1 MPVTISGDSGI
12 TTPDLTDTSL
22 TSGRVVYAGAS
33 GNLTGSTAL
42 TFDGTKLQLTG
53 TTATNTTSIGL
64 GGSTTGYQ
72 RMLVNNTSGGAQF
85 GIEGSTA
92 STITTGSSAYATV
105 VGDYAGYPLQLITGN
120 VVRATVDTS
129 GNVKLSNNISV
140 GNATPTTSGTGIT
153 FPATQSASSDANTLD
168 DYEEGSW
175 TPTLNFTG
183 GTTGITYAS
192 VRFGRYTK
200 VGRIVTVGFCIILS
214 SKGSST
220 GNANISG
227 LPFPAFNNSGFNP
240 AYAGTLVGEDGMS
253 SMPTGTYCLA
263 WSDSSLYLRSNG
275 AVSFSPLTNTNF
287 TNTSTIYGT
296 ITYEV
301 T

>member
-1 MPVTISGDSGI
+1 MPIVLDGTAGI

-168 DYEEGSW
+168 DYEEGTW
-175 TPTLNFTG
+175 TPTLIDN
-183 GTTGITYAS
+183 
-192 VRFGRYTK
+192 
-200 VGRIVTVGFCIILS
+200 GFNNGATLS
-214 SKGSST
+214 S
-220 GNANISG
+220 A
-227 LPFPAFNNSGFNP
+227 
-240 AYAGTLVGEDGMS
+240 
-253 SMPTGTYCLA
+253 TGTYTKIGRCVTIQCILVMSTPCRPTTYLRTGGNPFSSSGDFA
-263 WSDSSLYLRSNG
+263 GTYTAGSVSTGRQGGFVFTVTSSLYWSQENG
-275 AVSFSPLTNTNF
+275 TTNSSAWF
-287 TNTSTIYGT
+287 CT
-296 ITYEV
+296 ITYFV
-301 T
+301 

>member
-92 STITTGSSAYATV
+92 SSITTGSAAYSTV
-105 VGDYAGYPLQLITGN
+105 VGDYAGYPLHLITGN

-168 DYEEGSW
+168 DYEEGTW